1 MLFISKSKLNTKKG
15 ALPKKCTLYYIFQQ
29 VEDYLPASSLIT
41 AIIC

>member
-1 MLFISKSKLNTKKG
+1 MLFISKSKLNTKKVHFRRN
-15 ALPKKCTLYYIFQQ
+15 APYIYIFQQ